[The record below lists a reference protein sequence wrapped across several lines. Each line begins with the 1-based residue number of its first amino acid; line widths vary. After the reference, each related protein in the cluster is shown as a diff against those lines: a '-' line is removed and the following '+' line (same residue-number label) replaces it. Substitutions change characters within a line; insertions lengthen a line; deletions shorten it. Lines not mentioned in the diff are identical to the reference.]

1 MLDLGWSEM
10 AIIATV
16 ALFVIGPKDLPKAL
30 RTAGRYGG
38 KVKALAREFQ
48 SSIDEAVKE
57 AEKDLHL
64 EEVKKGVQSFK
75 NMDMDTALNATEKL
89 AAPETPGDDVGL
101 EEARE
106 SPDVSDEEIGVSAP
120 TAPTVTAAGHFAQ
133 VKQPVKG
140 PATVDKNGEQVTEA
154 VASDPESAEVTAE
167 QGSGASTLPL
177 PTGVQQVVEARKKAG
192 ATVQEEAESRES
204 QLSSA
209 AQERRVEPQ

>member
-89 AAPETPGDDVGL
+89 SAPELSVDDAAPEDNT
-101 EEARE
+101 EKQ
-106 SPDVSDEEIGVSAP
+106 DVSDEETGGG
-120 TAPTVTAAGHFAQ
+120 APTVTAAGHFAQ
-133 VKQPVKG
+133 VQQAVKG
-140 PATVDKNGEQVTEA
+140 QATRGKDVQQVADEETADHQGVEA
-154 VASDPESAEVTAE
+154 KEVEEAGKT
-167 QGSGASTLPL
+167 TLPL
-177 PTGVQQVVEARKKAG
+177 PTGVQQAVEARKKVEA
-192 ATVQEEAESRES
+192 AVREEADSQESE
-204 QLSSA
+204 LSSVT
-209 AQERRVEPQ
+209 QERRVEPQ

>member
-75 NMDMDTALNATEKL
+75 NMDMDSALNATEKL
-89 AAPETPGDDVGL
+89 AAPETKGDESEPGVVETGQPED
-101 EEARE
+101 EEAVTR
-106 SPDVSDEEIGVSAP
+106 PDVKANKHFIRVGGAGANLKKAGTQQPAADPAGSDSDEKEVS
-120 TAPTVTAAGHFAQ
+120 
-133 VKQPVKG
+133 
-140 PATVDKNGEQVTEA
+140 ER
-154 VASDPESAEVTAE
+154 SR
-167 QGSGASTLPL
+167 LPL
-177 PTGVQQVVEARKKAG
+177 PTGVQQVAEAREKIEAN
-192 ATVQEEAESRES
+192 VREEAEGNEG
-204 QLSSA
+204 QLDSVTS
-209 AQERRVEPQ
+209 ERRVEPQ

>member
-89 AAPETPGDDVGL
+89 AAPELPADDAAP
-101 EEARE
+101 EDNTENQ
-106 SPDVSDEEIGVSAP
+106 DVSDEETGDG
-120 TAPTVTAAGHFAQ
+120 APTVTAAGHFAQ
-133 VKQPVKG
+133 VQQAVEG
-140 PATVDKNGEQVTEA
+140 QATRRKDVQQVADEETADHQGVEAKEVEEAGET
-154 VASDPESAEVTAE
+154 
-167 QGSGASTLPL
+167 TLPL
-177 PTGVQQVVEARKKAG
+177 PTGVQQVVEARKKVEA
-192 ATVQEEAESRES
+192 AVREEADSQESE
-204 QLSSA
+204 LSSA
-209 AQERRVEPQ
+209 TQEPRVEPQ

>member
-1 MLDLGWSEM
+1 VLDLGWSEM

-57 AEKDLHL
+57 AERDLHL

-89 AAPETPGDDVGL
+89 AAPNLPAEDAVPEDSAENHG
-101 EEARE
+101 
-106 SPDVSDEEIGVSAP
+106 VSDEETDVG
-120 TAPTVTAAGHFAQ
+120 APTVTASGHFAQ
-133 VKQPVKG
+133 VQQAVKDQASGGKDAYQANHEEPVDHQG
-140 PATVDKNGEQVTEA
+140 VDAKEDEEA
-154 VASDPESAEVTAE
+154 E
-167 QGSGASTLPL
+167 ASTLPL
-177 PTGVQQVVEARKKAG
+177 PTGVQQVVEARKKVEAAG
-192 ATVQEEAESRES
+192 REGAESQES
-204 QLSSA
+204 DPSPA

>member
-89 AAPETPGDDVGL
+89 AAPELPADDAAPEDNTKNQDL
-101 EEARE
+101 
-106 SPDVSDEEIGVSAP
+106 SDEETGVGA
-120 TAPTVTAAGHFAQ
+120 TTVTAAGHFAQ
-133 VKQPVKG
+133 VQQVVKG
-140 PATVDKNGEQVTEA
+140 QATRGKDVQQVADEEIAAHQGVEA
-154 VASDPESAEVTAE
+154 KEVEEPGKT
-167 QGSGASTLPL
+167 TLPL
-177 PTGVQQVVEARKKAG
+177 PTGVQQVVEARKKVEA
-192 ATVQEEAESRES
+192 AVREEADSQESE
-204 QLSSA
+204 LSSA
-209 AQERRVEPQ
+209 TQEPRVEPQ

>member
-89 AAPETPGDDVGL
+89 AAPELPADDAAP
-101 EEARE
+101 EDNTENQ
-106 SPDVSDEEIGVSAP
+106 DVSDEETGVG
-120 TAPTVTAAGHFAQ
+120 APTVTAAGHFAQ
-133 VKQPVKG
+133 VQQVVKG
-140 PATVDKNGEQVTEA
+140 QATRGKDVQQVADEETAAHQGVEA
-154 VASDPESAEVTAE
+154 KEVEEAGKT
-167 QGSGASTLPL
+167 TLPL
-177 PTGVQQVVEARKKAG
+177 PTGVQQVVEARKKVEA
-192 ATVQEEAESRES
+192 AVREEADSQESE
-204 QLSSA
+204 LGSA
-209 AQERRVEPQ
+209 TQERRVEPQ

>member
-89 AAPETPGDDVGL
+89 AAPELPADDAAPEDNTENQDL
-101 EEARE
+101 
-106 SPDVSDEEIGVSAP
+106 SDEETGVGA
-120 TAPTVTAAGHFAQ
+120 TTVTAAGHFAQ
-133 VKQPVKG
+133 VQQVVKG
-140 PATVDKNGEQVTEA
+140 QATRGKDVQQVADEETADHQGVEA
-154 VASDPESAEVTAE
+154 KEVEEAGKT
-167 QGSGASTLPL
+167 TLPL
-177 PTGVQQVVEARKKAG
+177 PTGVQQVVEARKKVEA
-192 ATVQEEAESRES
+192 AVREEADSQESK
-204 QLSSA
+204 LSSA
-209 AQERRVEPQ
+209 TQERRVEP

>member
-75 NMDMDTALNATEKL
+75 NMDMDSALNATEKL
-89 AAPETPGDDVGL
+89 AAPEPRGDESESETVDDGQPED
-101 EEARE
+101 EEAETR
-106 SPDVSDEEIGVSAP
+106 PDVKANK
-120 TAPTVTAAGHFAQ
+120 HFAQ
-133 VKQPVKG
+133 VGSAGANLKKVETQQPEAD
-140 PATVDKNGEQVTEA
+140 PAVSE
-154 VASDPESAEVTAE
+154 SDED
-167 QGSGASTLPL
+167 GASERSRLPL
-177 PTGVQQVVEARKKAG
+177 PTGVQQEVEAREKIEAN
-192 ATVQEEAESRES
+192 VREEAEGNEG
-204 QLSSA
+204 QLDSVTS
-209 AQERRVEPQ
+209 ERRAEPQ

>member
-64 EEVKKGVQSFK
+64 EEVKRAFNHLKTWIWTRPLMPLKNYLSQSYQQ
-75 NMDMDTALNATEKL
+75 M
-89 AAPETPGDDVGL
+89 TPPQKII
-101 EEARE
+101 RE
-106 SPDVSDEEIGVSAP
+106 IK
-120 TAPTVTAAGHFAQ
+120 TYQ
-133 VKQPVKG
+133 MRKPVL
-140 PATVDKNGEQVTEA
+140 VHR
-154 VASDPESAEVTAE
+154 
-167 QGSGASTLPL
+167 L
-177 PTGVQQVVEARKKAG
+177 
-192 ATVQEEAESRES
+192 
-204 QLSSA
+204 
-209 AQERRVEPQ
+209 

>member
-75 NMDMDTALNATEKL
+75 NMDMDSALNATEKL
-89 AAPETPGDDVGL
+89 AAPEIKGDESKPG
-101 EEARE
+101 
-106 SPDVSDEEIGVSAP
+106 
-120 TAPTVTAAGHFAQ
+120 
-133 VKQPVKG
+133 
-140 PATVDKNGEQVTEA
+140 TVDDGQPNDDEAENRPNVKANKHFVQVGDA
-154 VASDPESAEVTAE
+154 GADLKKAGAE
-167 QGSGASTLPL
+167 QPEADPVVPGSHEAEASERSKLPL
-177 PTGVQQVVEARKKAG
+177 PTGVQQVVEAREKIKAN
-192 ATVQEEAESRES
+192 VREEAEGNEG
-204 QLSSA
+204 QLDSVT
-209 AQERRVEPQ
+209 QERRTEPQ

>member
-89 AAPETPGDDVGL
+89 AAPELPADDAAP
-101 EEARE
+101 EDNTENQ
-106 SPDVSDEEIGVSAP
+106 DVSDEETGGG
-120 TAPTVTAAGHFAQ
+120 APTVTAAGHFAQ
-133 VKQPVKG
+133 VQQAVKG
-140 PATVDKNGEQVTEA
+140 QATRGKDVQQVADEEIADHQGVEAKEVGEAGKT
-154 VASDPESAEVTAE
+154 
-167 QGSGASTLPL
+167 TLPL
-177 PTGVQQVVEARKKAG
+177 PTGVQQVVEARKKVEA
-192 ATVQEEAESRES
+192 AVREEADSQESE
-204 QLSSA
+204 LSSA
-209 AQERRVEPQ
+209 TQEPRVEPQ

>member
-89 AAPETPGDDVGL
+89 AAPELPADDSAP
-101 EEARE
+101 EDNTENQ
-106 SPDVSDEEIGVSAP
+106 DVSGEETVVGAP
-120 TAPTVTAAGHFAQ
+120 AVTATGHFARVQ
-133 VKQPVKG
+133 QAVKG
-140 PATVDKNGEQVTEA
+140 QATRGKDVQQVADEETADHQSVEA
-154 VASDPESAEVTAE
+154 KEVEEAGKT
-167 QGSGASTLPL
+167 TLPL
-177 PTGVQQVVEARKKAG
+177 PTGVQQVVEARKKVKA
-192 ATVQEEAESRES
+192 AVREEADSQESE
-204 QLSSA
+204 LSSA
-209 AQERRVEPQ
+209 TQEPRVEPQ

>member
-89 AAPETPGDDVGL
+89 SAPELSVDDAAPEDNT
-101 EEARE
+101 EKQ
-106 SPDVSDEEIGVSAP
+106 DVSDEETGVGA
-120 TAPTVTAAGHFAQ
+120 TTVTAAGHFAQ
-133 VKQPVKG
+133 V
-140 PATVDKNGEQVTEA
+140 
-154 VASDPESAEVTAE
+154 
-167 QGSGASTLPL
+167 
-177 PTGVQQVVEARKKAG
+177 
-192 ATVQEEAESRES
+192 
-204 QLSSA
+204 
-209 AQERRVEPQ
+209 

>member
-89 AAPETPGDDVGL
+89 AAPELPADDAAPEDNTKNQDL
-101 EEARE
+101 
-106 SPDVSDEEIGVSAP
+106 SDEETGVGA
-120 TAPTVTAAGHFAQ
+120 TTVTAAGHFAQ
-133 VKQPVKG
+133 VQHAVKG
-140 PATVDKNGEQVTEA
+140 QATRGKDVQQVADEETAAHQGVEA
-154 VASDPESAEVTAE
+154 KEVEEPGKT
-167 QGSGASTLPL
+167 TLPL
-177 PTGVQQVVEARKKAG
+177 PTGVQQVVEARKKVEA
-192 ATVQEEAESRES
+192 AVREEADSQESE
-204 QLSSA
+204 LSSA
-209 AQERRVEPQ
+209 TQERRVEPQ